1 MGPAIAAALMGLAL
15 GAPGDLRL
23 ELALGLDGQGRSFAP
38 RDGPADR
45 TVETV
50 TAPRATLHLAEPDLG
65 ITATYAPRLRTPDLQ
80 DRRRELVVLHA
91 GELQASFRPAD
102 AWRLAVTARGELGTT
117 DLLTESRQAGATFQ
131 TIATTRRLRYQA
143 ARALLDLQGRL
154 GRRTTLTATLGGFVE
169 GGEGS
174 AAETIFPIQRGVSAG
189 VGWAW
194 AASRVDRLGL
204 RVNGAAAW
212 LDRGPASGV
221 VTLDTTWRRRLTRE
235 LEAWSGVGAAG
246 GFADPRPGPVR
257 RRAYPAAELGVA
269 HTPLT
274 PAAPAGPDGRVRPM
288 PAYRITTQAVLRF
301 SPVIDRAT
309 GAVDPQLEGT
319 LSAAW
324 PVTPRWGL
332 DARAVGAVLRQTP
345 GDTRS
350 GRLEARTGWIVA
362 PHVRIGGGLYATWQR
377 GSTPAIPSFTE
388 TGLFLGIQVVA
399 PPIAP

>member
-23 ELALGLDGQGRSFAP
+23 ELALGLDGQGRSFSP
-38 RDGPADR
+38 RDGPVDR

-50 TAPRATLHLAEPDLG
+50 TSPRATLHLAEPDLR

-80 DRRRELVVLHA
+80 DRRRELVVLHD
-91 GELQASFRPAD
+91 GELQVSIRPAD
-102 AWRLAVTARGELGTT
+102 AWRLAATARGQLGIT
-117 DLLTESRQAGATFQ
+117 DLLTESRQAGATFE
-131 TIATTRRLRYQA
+131 TITTTRRLRYQA
-143 ARALLDLQGRL
+143 VRALLDLQGRL
-154 GRRTTLTATLGGFVE
+154 DRRAMLNATLGAFVE

-174 AAETIFPIQRGVSAG
+174 ASEAILPIQRGIDAG
-189 VGWAW
+189 IGWAW
-194 AASRVDRLGL
+194 TASRVDRLSV
-204 RVNGAAAW
+204 RVNATAAW
-212 LDRGPASGV
+212 LDLGPASGV

-274 PAAPAGPDGRVRPM
+274 PAAPAGTDDRVRPM
-288 PAYRITTQAVLRF
+288 PTYRITTQAVLRL

-309 GAVDPQLEGT
+309 GAVDPRLEGT

-345 GDTRS
+345 GDTRN
-350 GRLEARTGWIVA
+350 GRLDARAGWIIA

-377 GSTPAIPSFTE
+377 GSTPVIPSFTE
-388 TGLFLGIQVVA
+388 TGLLLGVQIVA